1 MYYTQC
7 DTTHSHILNSTLM
20 TTLLLKS
27 LIHYLTISYM
37 HMSLLKC
44 MCKRELTLLSEKYAE
59 LVKAHSQLATS
70 ILLRSLRERES

>member
-37 HMSLLKC
+37 HICHYLHVC
-44 MCKRELTLLSEKYAE
+44 VITLLSEKYAE
-59 LVKAHSQLATS
+59 LVKAEVSKGA
-70 ILLRSLRERES
+70 RELVTG